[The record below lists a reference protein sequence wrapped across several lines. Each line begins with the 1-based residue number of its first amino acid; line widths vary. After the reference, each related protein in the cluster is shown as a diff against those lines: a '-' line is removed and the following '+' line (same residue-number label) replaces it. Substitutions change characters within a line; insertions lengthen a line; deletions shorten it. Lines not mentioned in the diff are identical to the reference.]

1 MSSYYNSMTNS
12 NGSLEEMFGQ
22 VMFSSVVTTE
32 DRQKL
37 KAILLKE
44 TITEDEQAIIN
55 RLLYNVRR
63 GWVKLIDWSL
73 ISSPCYPLFCL
84 CPTVV
89 AIAALNWL

>member
-37 KAILLKE
+37 KATLLKE
-44 TITEDEQAIIN
+44 TISDDEQAIIN

-63 GWVKLIDWSL
+63 GWVKLID
-73 ISSPCYPLFCL
+73 
-84 CPTVV
+84 
-89 AIAALNWL
+89 

>member
-1 MSSYYNSMTNS
+1 MTNS

-63 GWVKLIDWSL
+63 GWVKLID
-73 ISSPCYPLFCL
+73 
-84 CPTVV
+84 
-89 AIAALNWL
+89 

>member
-1 MSSYYNSMTNS
+1 MTNS

-37 KAILLKE
+37 KATLLKE
-44 TITEDEQAIIN
+44 TISDDEQAIIN

-63 GWVKLIDWSL
+63 GWVKLID
-73 ISSPCYPLFCL
+73 
-84 CPTVV
+84 
-89 AIAALNWL
+89 